1 MDRQI
6 IYSGQVPQTTDLLN
20 TNKQTMIGLAK
31 LCSDLFGTATLVSG
45 LGCVP
50 TSPASMSVNIN
61 PGQIYQLVNVDGTAY
76 SAIAAD
82 TTHSIM
88 KQGILLDAQSFALT
102 APGTVGYS
110 QNYLIQAT
118 YLDNDINNTVLPYYN
133 SANPSQAFNGPGGNG
148 TSQPTTRAGQVSL
161 QLVAGTAA
169 ATGTQTTPAVTTGYV
184 GIAVITVANGQ
195 STITAGNISA
205 YPNLVNAPMGGFLAA
220 MGERFS
226 SIQTVTAS
234 TTLTTAA
241 LGALVNVTA
250 TGQTVTLPPAANCP
264 NGTSIC
270 VTYMQASGS
279 TTVARNGTDTLAFGQ
294 GSSTTSITL
303 NPGEEVQFVSNGTN
317 GWVSA
322 GQTLSTGVTP
332 PQFDN
337 SVKLATTAFVRQ
349 FGSSFAGVTALAGNN
364 TIPASNAGQLMVVG
378 GGGSST
384 QTLPAANSVAPGSR
398 LGFKALP
405 SNVTIARSGTDTITV
420 NGGSTVTSI
429 TLNGGDTLSL
439 VSDGVS
445 NWQTYDGSAQLPFA
459 AVMSGANWQSPPQ
472 FDNSTRLMTSA
483 AVRAVG
489 LQFGNEVVLS
499 GSTTLDVTHAGKVVV
514 LNHAGVASTYTLPS
528 AATYPPGATITLFSV
543 ASATG
548 TIQRAGS
555 DTISVNNGATVT
567 SLTMGGGDSLVLES
581 YSGGWRAIGGSAQL
595 GFSSSFFALLAA
607 NGYQK
612 LPSGLIVQWGS
623 VSSSASADVTATFPI
638 ALPNACRAISLA
650 ANSSAAAIPVYNT
663 LTSSA

>member
-20 TNKQTMIGLAK
+20 TNKQAMIALAK
-31 LCSDLFGTATLVSG
+31 LCSDLFGTANLVSG

-76 SAIAAD
+76 SAVPSD
-82 TTHSIM
+82 TTHSIL

-148 TSQPTTRAGQVSL
+148 TAQPTTRAGQVSL

-169 ATGTQTTPAVTTGYV
+169 TTGTQTTPAVTTGYV

-205 YPNLVNAPMGGFLAA
+205 YPNLVNVPMGGFLAA

-226 SIQTVTAS
+226 GIQTVTAS

-250 TGQTVTLPPAANCP
+250 TGQTVTLPPASNCP

-270 VTYMQASGS
+270 VTYMQSSGS

-294 GSSTTSITL
+294 GSSTTSLTL

-332 PQFDN
+332 PAGD
-337 SVKLATTAFVRQ
+337 SSTKLATTASIPYPLQNISASVASNALTLGYTPTGPLQFRSTTLGTGVPTAVFVGGALSLTVPSGATLGTTNGTAAQLAILVAYNAGTPVLCVVNTAGGALNLDESGFISPTTISSSSNSTGVIYSASAVAANSPYRVLGFLNVTEATAGTWATAPSLVQ
-349 FGSSFAGVTALAGNN
+349 GVAGMAIVDLLGACSAFGSS
-364 TIPASNAGQLMVVG
+364 
-378 GGGSST
+378 
-384 QTLPAANSVAPGSR
+384 
-398 LGFKALP
+398 
-405 SNVTIARSGTDTITV
+405 
-420 NGGSTVTSI
+420 
-429 TLNGGDTLSL
+429 
-439 VSDGVS
+439 
-445 NWQTYDGSAQLPFA
+445 
-459 AVMSGANWQSPPQ
+459 
-472 FDNSTRLMTSA
+472 
-483 AVRAVG
+483 
-489 LQFGNEVVLS
+489 
-499 GSTTLDVTHAGKVVV
+499 
-514 LNHAGVASTYTLPS
+514 
-528 AATYPPGATITLFSV
+528 
-543 ASATG
+543 
-548 TIQRAGS
+548 
-555 DTISVNNGATVT
+555 
-567 SLTMGGGDSLVLES
+567 
-581 YSGGWRAIGGSAQL
+581 
-595 GFSSSFFALLAA
+595 LAA

-612 LPSGLIVQWGS
+612 LPSGLIIQWG
-623 VSSSASADVTATFPI
+623 VGTFTTAGSANSFPI
-638 ALPNACRAISLA
+638 AFPSAFYGMMTGNNVSASVFTSSVNQTLSGFTGYVNIGTT
-650 ANSSAAAIPVYNT
+650 ANSYFLAYGK
-663 LTSSA
+663 

>member
-6 IYSGQVPQTTDLLN
+6 IYSGQVPQTTDLLS
-20 TNKQTMIGLAK
+20 TNKQTMIALAK
-31 LCSDLFGTATLVSG
+31 LCSDLFGTASLVSG
-45 LGCVP
+45 LACVP

-61 PGQIYQLVNVDGTAY
+61 PGQIYQLANVDGTAY

-82 TTHSIM
+82 TTHSIL

-148 TSQPTTRAGQVSL
+148 TAQPTTRAGQVSL

-169 ATGTQTTPAVTTGYV
+169 TTGTQTTPAVTTGYV

-226 SIQTVTAS
+226 GIQTVTAS

-250 TGQTVTLPPAANCP
+250 TGQTITLPPAANCP

-270 VTYMQASGS
+270 VTYMQSSGS

-294 GSSTTSITL
+294 GSSTTSLTL

-332 PQFDN
+332 QAGDN
-337 SVKLATTAFVRQ
+337 STKLATTAFADLTGGVVGSVRNLKMSVSAASASATLTADEIVVETALGGAPIRLANFNKSVNLGTVGAGGMDVGSAPVSGYVALYAIYNPTTATSALLAVNATSSAAPSVYGGANMPSGYTASALVSVWPTNGSGQ
-349 FGSSFAGVTALAGNN
+349 FIVGYQRDRRVSRNGVT
-364 TIPASNAGQLMVVG
+364 
-378 GGGSST
+378 
-384 QTLPAANSVAPGSR
+384 
-398 LGFKALP
+398 
-405 SNVTIARSGTDTITV
+405 
-420 NGGSTVTSI
+420 
-429 TLNGGDTLSL
+429 
-439 VSDGVS
+439 
-445 NWQTYDGSAQLPFA
+445 
-459 AVMSGANWQSPPQ
+459 
-472 FDNSTRLMTSA
+472 
-483 AVRAVG
+483 
-489 LQFGNEVVLS
+489 
-499 GSTTLDVTHAGKVVV
+499 V
-514 LNHAGVASTYTLPS
+514 LNSNTAQASYTSVS
-528 AATYPPGATITLFSV
+528 AATAIPPNAIAVSGSLAMTST
-543 ASATG
+543 ATG
-548 TIQRAGS
+548 SAMTFNVAGDSAGS
-555 DTISVNNGATVT
+555 GVQNYGSAIPTGGIGQGTDFMCDVITSQTVYYQSTNGSGTPTYQITISRY
-567 SLTMGGGDSLVLES
+567 E
-581 YSGGWRAIGGSAQL
+581 
-595 GFSSSFFALLAA
+595 F
-607 NGYQK
+607 
-612 LPSGLIVQWGS
+612 
-623 VSSSASADVTATFPI
+623 
-638 ALPNACRAISLA
+638 
-650 ANSSAAAIPVYNT
+650 
-663 LTSSA
+663 

>member
-6 IYSGQVPQTTDLLN
+6 IYSGQVPQTIDLLN
-20 TNKQTMIGLAK
+20 TNKQTMIALAK
-31 LCSDLFGTATLVSG
+31 LCSDLFGTANLVSG

-82 TTHSIM
+82 TTHSIL
-88 KQGILLDAQSFALT
+88 KQGILMDAQSFAMT

-148 TSQPTTRAGQVSL
+148 TAQPTTRAGQVSL

-169 ATGTQTTPAVTTGYV
+169 TTGTQTTPAVTTGYV

-226 SIQTVTAS
+226 GIQTITAS

-270 VTYMQASGS
+270 VTYMQSSGS

-294 GSSTTSITL
+294 GSSTTSLTL

-332 PQFDN
+332 QAGDN
-337 SVKLATTAFVRQ
+337 STKLATTAFADQTGGVVGSVRNLKMSVTAASASATLTADEIIVETALGGAPIRLASFNKTINLATTGAGGMDTGSAPTSGYVALYAIYNPTTSTAALLAVNATSSALSSVYGGANMPSGYTASALVSVWPTNGSGQ
-349 FGSSFAGVTALAGNN
+349 FIVGYQRDRRISRNGVT
-364 TIPASNAGQLMVVG
+364 
-378 GGGSST
+378 
-384 QTLPAANSVAPGSR
+384 
-398 LGFKALP
+398 
-405 SNVTIARSGTDTITV
+405 
-420 NGGSTVTSI
+420 
-429 TLNGGDTLSL
+429 
-439 VSDGVS
+439 
-445 NWQTYDGSAQLPFA
+445 
-459 AVMSGANWQSPPQ
+459 
-472 FDNSTRLMTSA
+472 
-483 AVRAVG
+483 
-489 LQFGNEVVLS
+489 
-499 GSTTLDVTHAGKVVV
+499 V
-514 LNHAGVASTYTLPS
+514 LNSNTAQASYTS
-528 AATYPPGATITLFSV
+528 VSV
-543 ASATG
+543 ASAIPPNAVSASGSLAMTSTSTG
-548 TIQRAGS
+548 SAMTINVAGDS
-555 DTISVNNGATVT
+555 GGSGVQNYGSAIPTGGIGQGTDFLCEVNTSQTLYYQSTNTAGTPTYQITISRY
-567 SLTMGGGDSLVLES
+567 E
-581 YSGGWRAIGGSAQL
+581 I
-595 GFSSSFFALLAA
+595 
-607 NGYQK
+607 
-612 LPSGLIVQWGS
+612 
-623 VSSSASADVTATFPI
+623 
-638 ALPNACRAISLA
+638 
-650 ANSSAAAIPVYNT
+650 
-663 LTSSA
+663 